1 MMTNLILIALPPEHD
16 TRRLRLG
23 SVSISRLC
31 SECQLWSNSNHF
43 QIADS
48 DLVSSLLLLLFT
60 MPRYVCPVQGYF
72 ENFLVCNYGPSA
84 NIWKVKRLSLKDTCT
99 VLCQDT
105 SFCIDLSTDCPDC
118 QDPVYDIAE
127 TTCDCP
133 CVDCDQ
139 EEGMCPS
146 DPRWMAL
153 SNLKSSW

>member
-1 MMTNLILIALPPEHD
+1 MKIMTNCITPRTRHTSGAVGLSFNIAALQWVSTLIKLKPLSF
-16 TRRLRLG
+16 RRLRFGILA
-23 SVSISRLC
+23 IS
-31 SECQLWSNSNHF
+31 
-43 QIADS
+43 
-48 DLVSSLLLLLFT
+48 LFT
-60 MPRYVCPVQGYF
+60 VLRYVCPVQGYF

-84 NIWKVKRLSLKDTCT
+84 NIWKVKRLSLKDTCR

-153 SNLKSSW
+153 SNLRSSR